1 MSGRAKSEK
10 SMEHWQL
17 IWRAHRRGQA
27 GRRIARDL
35 KLDPST
41 VRYYLRLG
49 EPPFDAHYHV
59 ISLNSDTDGVLGAFK
74 ASRGG
79 RPTPVSP
86 PAAGSETG
94 DKRGTSGG
102 QTAQLSPVSPPA
114 TSSGAEDKRGTSGGP
129 TAPLSPGSPPGPLPP
144 GVAGIGAARSRR
156 LARGGKA

>member
-1 MSGRAKSEK
+1 MSGRRKSEE
-10 SMEHWQL
+10 SMRNWQL

-35 KLDPST
+35 KIDPST

-49 EPPFDAHYHV
+49 PPPHDVKYDC
-59 ISLNSDTDGVLGAFK
+59 ISLVTDTDGALGAFRV
-74 ASRGG
+74 SRGG
-79 RPTPVSP
+79 RPDPVSP

-114 TSSGAEDKRGTSGGP
+114 TASGAEDKRGTSGGP